1 MDIGLSSGVL
11 GFIWCIG
18 ITEKQRGWKESGVKF
33 PGRSV
38 FQIRGFGLVSRKD
51 FSIHPGRTWKPPR
64 TVVCWRGMDG
74 LQERGGDCWVS
85 ADIPRGGPGAGAAH
99 TYSALT
105 AFLFSFWVADIFPVF
120 LLL

>member
-1 MDIGLSSGVL
+1 M
-11 GFIWCIG
+11 
-18 ITEKQRGWKESGVKF
+18 KF

-38 FQIRGFGLVSRKD
+38 FQIRGFGLVSRKG

-74 LQERGGDCWVS
+74 LQEGGGDCWVS
-85 ADIPRGGPGAGAAH
+85 ADIPR

-105 AFLFSFWVADIFPVF
+105 AFLFSYWVADVFPVF